1 MYKIKIFSAEKTGA
15 LQNAINE
22 WLQMNRD
29 ILIHSSNLTGS
40 NGENLGAN
48 EYNFYILYASTDNQT
63 EELKEMAAAVT
74 QDQSVEVK
82 EINPEILKP
91 SS

>member
-1 MYKIKIFSAEKTGA
+1 MYKIKLFSGEKTDL

-22 WLQMNRD
+22 WLQMNKD
-29 ILIHSSNLTGS
+29 ILIHSSNLTGT
-40 NGENLGAN
+40 NGENLGSN
-48 EYNFYILYASTDNQT
+48 EYNFYILYSSTFNQT

-74 QDQSVEVK
+74 QEQSIEVK
-82 EINPEILKP
+82 EINPEIMKP